1 MSGIWRV
8 VVVLLA
14 AGLLIEA
21 VFLVALMRQVGNLLL
36 QGGAARA
43 NVPAGPKAGAMAE
56 IPGRDRTGHPALV
69 VFTSSECEQ
78 CRVLLPGLRRIHE
91 LYGPGATA
99 GHQLD
104 LIAVLTDRNAGS
116 RAEHARELGGF
127 ARTDLVALMQDWD
140 VPGTPFA
147 VALDSGMRVRGAEVV
162 STRTDLEMLAVQKLG
177 IAYVQSSEP
186 ERAENAVELAIQQ
199 VTGDGSHG
207 AEAGP

>member
-1 MSGIWRV
+1 MSEIWRV

-14 AGLLIEA
+14 VGLLIEA

-36 QGGAARA
+36 QGGVAGA
-43 NVPAGPKAGAMAE
+43 NVPTGPKAGAMAE
-56 IPGRDRTGHPALV
+56 IPGRDRSGYPALV

-78 CRVLLPGLRRIHE
+78 CRALSPGLRRIHE
-91 LYGPGATA
+91 LYGSRATA

-104 LIAVLTDRNAGS
+104 LIAVLTDRNVGA

-162 STRTDLEMLAVQKLG
+162 NSQTDLEMLAVQRLG

-186 ERAENAVELAIQQ
+186 ERAENAVALAIHQ
-199 VTGDGSHG
+199 VTGDGSPG

>member
-1 MSGIWRV
+1 MSGIWQV

-43 NVPAGPKAGAMAE
+43 NVPAGPKAGATAE

-104 LIAVLTDRNAGS
+104 LIAVLTDRNVGA
-116 RAEHARELGGF
+116 RAEHAR
-127 ARTDLVALMQDWD
+127 
-140 VPGTPFA
+140 
-147 VALDSGMRVRGAEVV
+147 
-162 STRTDLEMLAVQKLG
+162 
-177 IAYVQSSEP
+177 
-186 ERAENAVELAIQQ
+186 
-199 VTGDGSHG
+199 
-207 AEAGP
+207 